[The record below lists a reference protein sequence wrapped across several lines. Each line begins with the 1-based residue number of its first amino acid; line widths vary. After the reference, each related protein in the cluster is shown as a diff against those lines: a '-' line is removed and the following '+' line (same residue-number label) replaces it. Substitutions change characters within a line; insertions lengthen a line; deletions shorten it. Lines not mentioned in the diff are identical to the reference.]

1 MPGSVTSALTGAA
14 LRSITGSCL
23 TPPMNGGRPEPS
35 ARNGIGVGPPPRMTG
50 AEPGG
55 SGPGYGC
62 APGGGP
68 AGPPPGGN
76 DGDAGGI
83 SGTPRGGDFLAAFRG
98 FRARPPPR
106 PHP

>member
-50 AEPGG
+50 PEPGG

-68 AGPPPGGN
+68 AGPPPGRN
-76 DGDAGGI
+76 DGDAGGEREP
-83 SGTPRGGDFLAAFRG
+83 PRGGDLSRALPAFS
-98 FRARPPPR
+98 PPPR
-106 PHP
+106 PPPPP